1 MATFADSRSINLHSV
16 LLSGFHGLVLDGN
29 DASSVKIATDARK
42 NQLDIVA
49 KVSPGRDATKI
60 KPWSSH
66 DIIDRRNGETYRK
79 ALRQAFKV
87 SEQFVLIDS
96 FNDWCAGT
104 QIEPA
109 APKHTNMF
117 TASNRICGKL
127 LKGLGLP
134 NEYAYPGYYN
144 DPSLYIRITH
154 EFASHPERTSL

>member
-1 MATFADSRSINLHSV
+1 MSAAPGIA
-16 LLSGFHGLVLDGN
+16 LVCVCVEERAGGGGS
-29 DASSVKIATDARK
+29 AVFRA
-42 NQLDIVA
+42 
-49 KVSPGRDATKI
+49 
-60 KPWSSH
+60 
-66 DIIDRRNGETYRK
+66 
-79 ALRQAFKV
+79 
-87 SEQFVLIDS
+87 
-96 FNDWCAGT
+96 AGT